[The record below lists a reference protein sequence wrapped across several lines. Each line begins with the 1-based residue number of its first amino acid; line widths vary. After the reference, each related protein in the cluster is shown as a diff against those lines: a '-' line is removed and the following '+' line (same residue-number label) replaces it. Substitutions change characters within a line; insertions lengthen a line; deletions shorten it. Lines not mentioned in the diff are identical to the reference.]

1 MITKKIILTS
11 IVLLIIQCVVYSQ
24 SKSESREIHFPMTD
38 DHWEYEP
45 GTVEFFEHLSS
56 KAVKGKDG
64 GYYSLKLKDHLFSD
78 GTIEFDVELMGTGFP
93 GINFRMSEDLLE
105 GENFYI
111 RSFGPVTPLDRTTLQ
126 YATVIDSMSTWDLT
140 NEYQAG
146 ARIKQE
152 GWNHV
157 KLVVHGKQMKV
168 YVNDMEKPSMYV
180 PALEGST
187 DTGRIL
193 LTGNVIYSNF
203 RILPDVTEDLPKE
216 PGYDPTSNDAHYIR
230 NWMVGEPFD
239 FAYGRDLLLQLPTM
253 YGEAEK
259 SDLPDSTAVWTPVK
273 AESRSLINLSR
284 KFGLKRGGGRRLVWL
299 KTNISSKSVQ
309 ERILRMGFSDE
320 IWVFLN
326 RELVKVDK
334 NYFGTPSQ
342 KYPKGRCTLDNT
354 SFTLPLK
361 EGDNELMV
369 AVGNFF
375 FGWGVIARLD
385 KTEGLVL
392 D

>member
-1 MITKKIILTS
+1 MFTKKIIFIS
-11 IVLLIIQCVVYSQ
+11 IALLIIQCVVYSQ
-24 SKSESREIHFPMTD
+24 SKNGNREIHFPMTD
-38 DHWEYEP
+38 DYWEYEP
-45 GTVEFFEHLSS
+45 GTVEFFEHRST

-64 GYYSLKLKDHLFSD
+64 GYYSLKLKDHFFSD
-78 GTIEFDVELMGTGFP
+78 GTIEFDVELVGTGFP
-93 GINFRMSEDLLE
+93 GISFRMSEGLLE

-111 RSFGPVTPLDRTTLQ
+111 RSFGPVTPLNRTTLQ

-157 KLVVHGKQMKV
+157 KMVVHGKQMKV
-168 YVNDMEKPSMYV
+168 YVNDMKKPAMYV
-180 PALEGST
+180 PVLEGST
-187 DTGRIL
+187 NTGRIL

-216 PGYDPTSNDAHYIR
+216 PGYDPTSNDTHYIR
-230 NWMVGEPFD
+230 NWMVGKPFD
-239 FAYGRDLLLQLPTM
+239 FPYGRDLLLQLPTM

-259 SDLPDSTAVWTPVK
+259 SDLPDSTAIWTPVR

-284 KFGLKRGGGRRLVWL
+284 KFGLKREGGRRLVWL
-299 KTNISSKSVQ
+299 KTNISSKLAQ

-326 RELVKVDK
+326 GELVKIDK

-361 EGDNELMV
+361 EGDNELLV